1 MSIHTN
7 CNIYYSIRNIYSVMA
22 SHRRKIAR
30 SAVRRV
36 KRRNIKLRTLRS
48 RKNTT
53 EKKRL
58 NMRKMRGGGGNYD
71 IYLVYFDDVAKLKD
85 TSNWKQ
91 WSTLSTSKNNPL
103 VGVLFYNPKDNKF
116 YFFGYKKFLSEEG
129 SVCSGISPSVKN
141 RWDQRLR
148 SLQMEYLYN
157 IRLNLVE
164 SLMTTLTFNPTY
176 NLDYL
181 SRILG
186 RVNSGLARGGAQLGQ
201 DNFDYY
207 LTFSDGDLKYTT
219 QKPEG
224 GYFSET
230 FYQRNKKVKL
240 SNTPST
246 TMLSSLT
253 QAEPVTTTTKNK
265 DGTEFTCTW
274 TKRAY
279 LFYKLPDTYKEKY
292 DPTPILMMK
301 TDSKPLDTADKLIE
315 EIKRDQSADSSNQLL
330 PPPAEDSTPVLN
342 FNWFCRKYQ

>member
-1 MSIHTN
+1 
-7 CNIYYSIRNIYSVMA
+7 
-22 SHRRKIAR
+22 
-30 SAVRRV
+30 
-36 KRRNIKLRTLRS
+36 
-48 RKNTT
+48 
-53 EKKRL
+53 
-58 NMRKMRGGGGNYD
+58 MRKMRGGGGKYD

-116 YFFGYKKFLSEEG
+116 YFFGYKKFLSKEG
-129 SVCSGISPSVKN
+129 SVCSGISPAVKN
-141 RWDQRLR
+141 KWNQRLMF
-148 SLQMEYLYN
+148 LQMEYLYN

-164 SLMTTLTFNPTY
+164 SLLTTPQFNPKY
-176 NLDYL
+176 SLEDW
-181 SRILG
+181 SHILG
-186 RVNSGLARGGAQLGQ
+186 GGENSGVARGGAQLGQ

-219 QKPEG
+219 KKPEG

-230 FYQRNKKVKL
+230 FYKRRNKDVKL
-240 SNTPST
+240 SNMPSI

-253 QAEPVTTTTKNK
+253 LAEPVTTTTKNK

-292 DPTPILMMK
+292 DPTPVLMMK

-315 EIKRDQSADSSNQLL
+315 EITRAQSADSSNPLL
-330 PPPAEDSTPVLN
+330 PPAEESTPVLN
-342 FNWFCRKYQ
+342 FNWVCRNYQSD